1 MIIESEGVVLCYNNK
16 VYGGQIVIDG
26 SRAKE
31 FSTEDCQCSITSDN
45 ATQLNI
51 SSYNNIQPG
60 VGCGSTVIFQVRAI
74 HAPQNCFVSNV
85 QIPYASP
92 ATVEMDNLLSANR
105 DYFIFVQLGES
116 TFFGEVF
123 IVTFDLQVYLN
134 NIVGL

>member
-1 MIIESEGVVLCYNNK
+1 MLCYKNK
-16 VYGGQIVIDG
+16 KYGSQIVIDG

-31 FSTEDCQCSITSDN
+31 SSTRDCECSISSDN
-45 ATQLNI
+45 ATQFNI
-51 SSYNNIQPG
+51 SGYNNIQPG
-60 VGCGSTVIFQVRAI
+60 VECGSTVRFQVGGATVS
-74 HAPQNCFVSNV
+74 QNCYVENR

-92 ATVEMDNLLSANR
+92 ATVEMENVLSANM
-105 DYFIFVQLGES
+105 DYCIFVESGES